1 MNLSSLKS
9 LANGSSS
16 IFEIDIPDENP
27 LLDSKLFPSKLYDS
41 WSSINCFRFR
51 ILFNNTTSNDIII
64 IAAIATQ
71 TEVMITVLISFVDA
85 SFA

>member
-64 IAAIATQ
+64 AAITTQ